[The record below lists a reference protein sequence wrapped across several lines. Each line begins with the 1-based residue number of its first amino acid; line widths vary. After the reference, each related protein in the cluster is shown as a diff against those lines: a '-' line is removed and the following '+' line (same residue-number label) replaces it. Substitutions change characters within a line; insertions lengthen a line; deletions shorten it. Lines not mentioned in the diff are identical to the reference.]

1 MQLKKI
7 LKEKG
12 NELFIVLHV
21 VFFQNDMSITINNE
35 LSVGVFDIIM
45 IKDSESKLR
54 RGLSSWELQTS

>member
-1 MQLKKI
+1 M
-7 LKEKG
+7 
-12 NELFIVLHV
+12 LHV
-21 VFFQNDMSITINNE
+21 VFFQDDMSITINNE

>member
-12 NELFIVLHV
+12 NELFIVLRV
-21 VFFQNDMSITINNE
+21 VFFQGDMSITINNE

-45 IKDSESKLR
+45 IKDSKDVASHHGNCR
-54 RGLSSWELQTS
+54 HPD

>member
-21 VFFQNDMSITINNE
+21 VFFQDDMSITINNE